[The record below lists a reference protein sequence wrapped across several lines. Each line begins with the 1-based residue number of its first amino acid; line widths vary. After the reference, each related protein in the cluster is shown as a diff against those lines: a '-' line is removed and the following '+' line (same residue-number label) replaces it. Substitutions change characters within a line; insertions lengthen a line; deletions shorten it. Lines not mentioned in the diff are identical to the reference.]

1 MFSKFMLNVYGYLK
15 LKLCFVLNLDVM
27 KKIVALL

>member
-1 MFSKFMLNVYGYLK
+1 MLNVYGYLK
-15 LKLCFVLNLDVM
+15 LKLCFVSNFDFM